1 MPLCILFIAWLRFAL
16 YVMAA
21 AYLLASGCIKVQQLI
36 GSAVGLDDAAV
47 C

>member
-1 MPLCILFIAWLRFAL
+1 MQSAHSWLRYAQYIL
-16 YVMAA
+16 AA